1 MRLLQKEC
9 GKCLRHPFL
18 WIVCITFG
26 LFQFLSIYTY
36 VGNAGM
42 RKELRQMHVAVT
54 DEETA
59 SPEYESAYADYKKTY
74 GGMYDTLDMRKILE
88 QKEKK
93 SGYEPQGAWG
103 MWIVRN
109 YDRLQKRVEQIRKTG
124 EGTYAFYPGSW
135 YKLHSTLYGK
145 LWKKLILQ
153 TAVLMI
159 LSMLYLMDYERIYK
173 TQDLVLATT
182 TGKKMMEKKILVV
195 DDSRFIFEE
204 MKFKMKDSEEYKI
217 AYYCP
222 DGEGLLAAYEKY
234 QPDVVLYDVLG
245 DVVCG
250 GFSMP
255 MRNGYADKIF
265 IVTSGENMAIHAG
278 ANIAMAVENFKNR
291 GYATLGGLI
300 LNRRNVLREEEK
312 VEELAEDFHTSI
324 VGTLTR
330 SDLVQ
335 QAEEQKKTVLEAFPE
350 SEMAEEYRILA
361 KAILMKVREKQEVS
375 NA

>member
-182 TGKKMMEKKILVV
+182 TGKKMMEKKMLAGTLCGL
-195 DDSRFIFEE
+195 F
-204 MKFKMKDSEEYKI
+204 Y
-217 AYYCP
+217 A
-222 DGEGLLAAYEKY
+222 GLLTVFTLLVFFAAVPFQNLWHVPVAACMVAEPRLQMMYPFVTFWWLEQWRY
-234 QPDVVLYDVLG
+234 LLLAGLGLLFMGAYLLAYVQMGNVWDLIRELFNPTVLY
-245 DVVCG
+245 
-250 GFSMP
+250 
-255 MRNGYADKIF
+255 A
-265 IVTSGENMAIHAG
+265 TSGGWFMENDLCLSFAG
-278 ANIAMAVENFKNR
+278 NEFAVLFCSGTAAVCLMAVGK
-291 GYATLGGLI
+291 
-300 LNRRNVLREEEK
+300 RRYHR
-312 VEELAEDFHTSI
+312 
-324 VGTLTR
+324 
-330 SDLVQ
+330 
-335 QAEEQKKTVLEAFPE
+335 LE
-350 SEMAEEYRILA
+350 
-361 KAILMKVREKQEVS
+361 V
-375 NA
+375 

>member
-74 GGMYDTLDMRKILE
+74 GGMYDTLDMHKILE

-93 SGYEPQGAWG
+93 SGYEPQGVWG
-103 MWIVRN
+103 SWIVRN

-124 EGTYAFYPGSW
+124 EGTYAFYPGNW
-135 YKLHSTLYGK
+135 YKLHTTLYGK

-182 TGKKMMEKKILVV
+182 TGKKMMEKKMLAGTLCGLFYAGLLTVFTLLVFFAAVPFQNLWHVPVAACMVAEPRLQMMYPFVTFWWLEQWRYLLLALVV
-195 DDSRFIFEE
+195 LV
-204 MKFKMKDSEEYKI
+204 
-217 AYYCP
+217 
-222 DGEGLLAAYEKY
+222 GLLGIVAAVTDRKSTR
-234 QPDVVLYDVLG
+234 LNSSHRSL
-245 DVVCG
+245 
-250 GFSMP
+250 SRMP
-255 MRNGYADKIF
+255 SSA
-265 IVTSGENMAIHAG
+265 
-278 ANIAMAVENFKNR
+278 
-291 GYATLGGLI
+291 
-300 LNRRNVLREEEK
+300 
-312 VEELAEDFHTSI
+312 
-324 VGTLTR
+324 
-330 SDLVQ
+330 
-335 QAEEQKKTVLEAFPE
+335 
-350 SEMAEEYRILA
+350 
-361 KAILMKVREKQEVS
+361 
-375 NA
+375 

>member
-195 DDSRFIFEE
+195 DD
-204 MKFKMKDSEEYKI
+204 KI
-217 AYYCP
+217 AIAKVLSIYLASDYDCIWLPNGIEGVKWLQEGNIP
-222 DGEGLLAAYEKY
+222 DLIISDIRMPEMRGDEFLEWIKSNQLFKHIPVVMLSSEDSTTERIRLLQEG
-234 QPDVVLYDVLG
+234 
-245 DVVCG
+245 
-250 GFSMP
+250 
-255 MRNGYADKIF
+255 
-265 IVTSGENMAIHAG
+265 
-278 ANIAMAVENFKNR
+278 
-291 GYATLGGLI
+291 
-300 LNRRNVLREEEK
+300 
-312 VEELAEDFHTSI
+312 AEDYI
-324 VGTLTR
+324 VKPFNPMEL
-330 SDLVQ
+330 
-335 QAEEQKKTVLEAFPE
+335 
-350 SEMAEEYRILA
+350 
-361 KAILMKVREKQEVS
+361 KVRIKKIIE
-375 NA
+375 

>member
-159 LSMLYLMDYERIYK
+159 LSMLYLMDYERIYN
-173 TQDLVLATT
+173 
-182 TGKKMMEKKILVV
+182 
-195 DDSRFIFEE
+195 
-204 MKFKMKDSEEYKI
+204 
-217 AYYCP
+217 C
-222 DGEGLLAAYEKY
+222 LLYTSDAADE
-234 QPDVVLYDVLG
+234 
-245 DVVCG
+245 
-250 GFSMP
+250 
-255 MRNGYADKIF
+255 
-265 IVTSGENMAIHAG
+265 
-278 ANIAMAVENFKNR
+278 
-291 GYATLGGLI
+291 
-300 LNRRNVLREEEK
+300 
-312 VEELAEDFHTSI
+312 
-324 VGTLTR
+324 
-330 SDLVQ
+330 
-335 QAEEQKKTVLEAFPE
+335 
-350 SEMAEEYRILA
+350 
-361 KAILMKVREKQEVS
+361 
-375 NA
+375 

>member
-59 SPEYESAYADYKKTY
+59 SPEFERAYADYKKTY

-88 QKEKK
+88 QKEKM
-93 SGYEPQGAWG
+93 SGYEPQGVWG
-103 MWIVRN
+103 SWIVRN

-124 EGTYAFYPGSW
+124 EGTYDFYPGSW
-135 YKLHSTLYGK
+135 YKLHTTLYGK

-182 TGKKMMEKKILVV
+182 TGKKMMEKKMLAGALCGL
-195 DDSRFIFEE
+195 F
-204 MKFKMKDSEEYKI
+204 Y
-217 AYYCP
+217 A
-222 DGEGLLAAYEKY
+222 GLLTAFTLLVFFAAVPF
-234 QPDVVLYDVLG
+234 QNLWHVPVAACMAADDVSVCHVLAAGAVALSFACAGGACGTAWDHCGCYRRSAVVFTEQLFF
-245 DVVCG
+245 VCG
-250 GFSMP
+250 IGSSFYGGISACLC
-255 MRNGYADKIF
+255 ADGKC
-265 IVTSGENMAIHAG
+265 
-278 ANIAMAVENFKNR
+278 
-291 GYATLGGLI
+291 
-300 LNRRNVLREEEK
+300 
-312 VEELAEDFHTSI
+312 
-324 VGTLTR
+324 VG
-330 SDLVQ
+330 SY
-335 QAEEQKKTVLEAFPE
+335 PG
-350 SEMAEEYRILA
+350 I
-361 KAILMKVREKQEVS
+361 I
-375 NA
+375 